1 MDKNEKRSPSDVKL
15 TNRELSSKEFLERNV
30 STGVVLESS
39 RESLERNVSTRAMFD
54 GKSLYHRSRRTMVQL
69 IKQIICMCMV
79 VVVLAPILLTLF
91 AALKTK
97 ADMVTTSPLL
107 LPKFERITGENF
119 KKVLNDKYL
128 LVGFR
133 NTGIILF
140 ISIFFNVMF
149 GTITAFVIERFQF
162 RGKKIVISMFFVGM
176 LIPTFVTEIARF
188 QVIQKL
194 QFYNTIW
201 APIVIYIASDLMQ
214 LYIYRQ
220 FISGISIALDEAAL
234 LDGCSYFGL
243 FARIIFPL
251 LAPATATVCI
261 IKAINIINDMYIP
274 YLYMPKNKLRTLT
287 TFLMNYAN
295 AQQGSWQTLAAGIII
310 ILIPTIA
317 IYVFFQKYIL
327 AGVAAGAVKE

>member
-1 MDKNEKRSPSDVKL
+1 MDKNEKRSLSDVKL

-310 ILIPTIA
+310 IMIPTIA